1 MKNSFQKSFFL
12 LFISFMTL
20 SCSNDSDSDI
30 KDNENSRLIKMTV
43 NGTELI
49 FDEVIN
55 TIVETDFGYNK
66 LAVTATIKDT
76 PGVTLFFDIRENQQG
91 EVLDDFRYT
100 ENGIVY
106 EDLISANFNFI
117 VTENNSSII
126 KATFSGDVQETN
138 GGTGLITI
146 TEGDV
151 NINL

>member
-1 MKNSFQKSFFL
+1 MKSLLQKSICL
-12 LFISFMTL
+12 LLVTSTFL
-20 SCSNDSDSDI
+20 SCSDDSGSE
-30 KDNENSRLIKMTV
+30 DNTQSKFIKMTI

-49 FDEVIN
+49 FDQVIN
-55 TIVETDFGYNK
+55 TIIETDFGYNK
-66 LAVTATIKDT
+66 IAITATIKDT

-117 VTENNSSII
+117 VTENNSSTI
-126 KATFSGDVQETN
+126 KASFSGDVQETN

-146 TEGDV
+146 TGGEV
-151 NINL
+151 NLSL